1 MCTTSKEY
9 NRATYAG
16 FVFETEANQLKQKKK
31 HDDSKFRYDVLDENG
46 DLEKH
51 YATILRIFE
60 HTMYPGG
67 PTKLVFEGKWYKVV
81 EQCPITGYNVVTHDP
96 TFYPTFAFVQTCYQQ
111 PVALWPRAPKGW
123 FRNHTNR
130 HLYDVMDYNGDEQ

>member
-1 MCTTSKEY
+1 M
-9 NRATYAG
+9 YAG
-16 FVFETEANQLKQKKK
+16 FVFETGGYQEKK
-31 HDDSKFRYDVLDENG
+31 HKEQDDSKFRYDVLDDEGAVQNY
-46 DLEKH
+46 

-81 EQCPITGYNVVTHDP
+81 EKCGITGYNIVKHDP
-96 TFYPTFAFVQTCYQQ
+96 TFYPKFAFVQTCYQQ

-123 FRNHTNR
+123 YRNHTNR
-130 HLYDVMDYNGDEQ
+130 HLYDVMDYNAEEKY